1 MSSRGWK
8 IPVERFIKELTIGDT
23 MDMESPYEF
32 RFPRVYYD
40 SEEWLIILREDGLKF
55 GPNSR

>member
-8 IPVERFIKELTIGDT
+8 IPVERFIKELTIGDA